1 MADATNRFKLRNRG
15 SCLIATEDGGSKTTP
30 RFALCQPENC
40 DLWPCPSIG
49 TSHYE
54 SPAVIAASSATAS
67 SGVLLP
73 RELSGLIVPLSS
85 LHTPAITWAS
95 GHDHH
100 PFVKTTV
107 YSSCW
112 PMCQHTTR

>member
-1 MADATNRFKLRNRG
+1 
-15 SCLIATEDGGSKTTP
+15 
-30 RFALCQPENC
+30 
-40 DLWPCPSIG
+40 
-49 TSHYE
+49 
-54 SPAVIAASSATAS
+54 
-67 SGVLLP
+67 LP